1 VDRKRKLFEVVGAL
15 HAPSRLA
22 SGLDGREQKSHQ
34 NTDNGDDD
42 QKFDQGKAT
51 PSSGWRNSGGLVGN
65 RCKKS
70 WHEVSLWANRKS
82 LAGLDRRIN
91 SVFTNGKYNQ
101 LQKIRFAMFLHQR
114 QDGNTKTRTIG
125 CRRRNSVMKNTKPAE
140 SPLA

>member
-15 HAPSRLA
+15 HPSSRLA

-34 NTDNGDDD
+34 DTDNGDDD

-51 PSSGWRNSGGLVGN
+51 PSSGWRHSGGLVGN
-65 RCKKS
+65 RCKRS

-91 SVFTNGKYNQ
+91 PVFANGNYNQ
-101 LQKIRFAMFLHQR
+101 LQKNNICNVFAKTTGWKHQDSHYR
-114 QDGNTKTRTIG
+114 LQTPELCHEKH
-125 CRRRNSVMKNTKPAE
+125 
-140 SPLA
+140 